1 MRERFERLL
10 TAGVEIFSEHSLE
23 RVLQR
28 VVDAA
33 REVVGA
39 RYAALGVLSPSHAAV
54 DCSAS

>member
-1 MRERFERLL
+1 MPGRRPKETEIAEVTRVRERFERLL
-10 TAGVEIFSEHSLE
+10 TAGVEIFAEHSLE

-39 RYAALGVLSPSHAAV
+39 R
-54 DCSAS
+54 